1 MLAPTLLSLQTLSA
15 LYANYVSVPSL
26 TPTHYIHKHITIRT
40 GKTKIHCSSS
50 FTLKPRFDFH
60 IGDYTTNTYDSSRTR
75 GSSLY
80 LQVTT

>member
-26 TPTHYIHKHITIRT
+26 TPTHYIHKNITIRA
-40 GKTKIHCSSS
+40 GKTKIYCSSS

-60 IGDYTTNTYDSSRTR
+60 IGYYTTYTYGSSRT
-75 GSSLY
+75 
-80 LQVTT
+80 